1 MALATRRTRPAD
13 GATDGPADGAA
24 GHAAGRA
31 PGDTAV
37 VTAMRHFVA
46 GVTVLTCGTG
56 KAAEGVTVS
65 TFSTVPGN
73 PPMACVALRRGS
85 RGLRAL
91 ANCPVFVA
99 NGLAAAQEPLARHF
113 ARRGRPRGLA
123 QLPPD
128 AWSGDPGDGVPRLS
142 GAVAWLE
149 CKPELIVPLSDH
161 ELVVAEVVSA
171 CHTGGTPLLTFAYDL
186 HSGPAASAPSTD
198 RTSP

>member
-1 MALATRRTRPAD
+1 MALAIRRARPAS
-13 GATDGPADGAA
+13 GAA
-24 GHAAGRA
+24 
-31 PGDTAV
+31 GDTAV

-46 GVTVLTCGTG
+46 GVTVLTCGVG
-56 KAAEGVTVS
+56 DEAQGVTVS
-65 TFSTVPGN
+65 TFSTVPGD
-73 PPMACVALRRGS
+73 PPMACVALRTGS

-128 AWSGDPGDGVPRLS
+128 AWLGDPCDGVPRLS

-149 CKPELIVPLSDH
+149 CRPELTVPLSDH

-171 CHTGGTPLLTFAYDL
+171 FHTGGTPLVTFAYDL
-186 HSGPAASAPSTD
+186 RSGPSASGASTERD
-198 RTSP
+198 SS